1 MRPSSRYIASQ
12 VGKMMASLLATQTQ
26 ADYCLQGPQKGSPAL
41 AYVQLG
47 LPLLP
52 EAASQE
58 QFALLNALIRHC
70 DEKHE
75 CMAPLEYSTLSG
87 TLPTRVIDVGGTA
100 ERIRLVE
107 TSEEPAARGHYIA
120 LSHCW
125 GRLDPTQRFCTYA
138 YNIAERK
145 ANIAYDEL
153 PRNFQDAIRV
163 TRALGIRFLWIDSL
177 CIKQGDQE
185 DWTAESARMED
196 VFSNAYCTIAASS
209 ATSSLTGFLG
219 PRRARDAIKIRTVSG
234 APLYL
239 ADAIDDFH
247 EDIENSILS
256 SRGWVLQERALS
268 RRTIYFTSS
277 QVYWECGKGVVCET
291 LAQLRK

>member
-1 MRPSSRYIASQ
+1 MT
-12 VGKMMASLLATQTQ
+12 MLLGVQTQ
-26 ADYCLQGPQKGSPAL
+26 ADSCIQGPQKGFPAHSY
-41 AYVQLG
+41 AQLG

-52 EAASQE
+52 VAASQE
-58 QFALLNALIRHC
+58 QFAVLNALIRHC

-75 CMAPLEYSTLSG
+75 CMAPLGYPTLPG

-100 ERIRLVE
+100 EKIRLVE

-125 GRLDPTQRFCTYA
+125 GRLDQTQRFCTDA

-153 PRNFQDAIRV
+153 PRNFRDAVRI
-163 TRALGIRFLWIDSL
+163 TRALGIRYLWIDSL
-177 CIKQGDQE
+177 CIKQGDQK
-185 DWTAESARMED
+185 DWAAEAVKMED

-209 ATSSLTGFLG
+209 AASSLTGFLG
-219 PRRARDAIKIRTVSG
+219 PRRERDAIKILTVG
-234 APLYL
+234 GTPLYL
-239 ADAIDDFH
+239 ADAIDDFGVDV
-247 EDIENSILS
+247 ERSILS

-268 RRTIYFTSS
+268 GRTIYFTSS
-277 QVYWECGKGVVCET
+277 QVYWECGNGVVCET
-291 LAQLRK
+291 FAQLRK